1 MNQPTSGPEPDTP
14 DNQVPYGVPRA
25 RPVQPEEPGVQ
36 PAPELHQDHQP
47 TGHPAQEAQ
56 PQQAQPQQAQ
66 PQNSHPAGTAKPTQ
80 EPTSQPNQDNVAQ
93 SPDWVQRIRNL
104 ALSDTSVNQTTL
116 VRTGLALLSLL
127 GFLLP
132 WVTMDGSS
140 SSHSGAELILHS
152 FTGPERGAL
161 ARVTL
166 LGALSLL
173 FVPPVSAVLTIIIF
187 FRTLSADRPMVLNIL
202 AIFLPAL
209 LLFLATPI
217 VSTTHPTVMGVLL
230 PSWGIALTMLS
241 QAALLAHAVREE
253 LRGARNIPNNIPPSY
268 QP

>member
-1 MNQPTSGPEPDTP
+1 MTQLNQGPDPNSTGT
-14 DNQVPYGVPRA
+14 QVPYGVPRA
-25 RPVQPEEPGVQ
+25 HHPDDTGPATQPEHREDEPLTQ
-36 PAPELHQDHQP
+36 PESP
-47 TGHPAQEAQ
+47 TGAP
-56 PQQAQPQQAQ
+56 
-66 PQNSHPAGTAKPTQ
+66 
-80 EPTSQPNQDNVAQ
+80 
-93 SPDWVQRIRNL
+93 SPDWAQRLRNL
-104 ALSDTSVNQTTL
+104 AAADTSIDQTTMA
-116 VRTGLALLSLL
+116 RAGLALLSLV

-187 FRTLSADRPMVLNIL
+187 FRTLKAERPMVLNIL

-209 LLFLATPI
+209 MLFLAAPI
-217 VSTTHPTVMGVLL
+217 VSSTHPTIMGVLL
-230 PSWGIALTMLS
+230 PSWGIALVMLT
-241 QAALLAHAVREE
+241 QAALLGHAIRVET
-253 LRGARNIPNNIPPSY
+253 AAQKNP
-268 QP
+268 Q

>member
-1 MNQPTSGPEPDTP
+1 MTQPSKGPDPDPTQT
-14 DNQVPYGVPRA
+14 QVPYGIPRA
-25 RPVQPEEPGVQ
+25 HPQDPRAPAGGQPVSHDQDPPTPPPQDSSV
-36 PAPELHQDHQP
+36 APEHP
-47 TGHPAQEAQ
+47 TGAP
-56 PQQAQPQQAQ
+56 
-66 PQNSHPAGTAKPTQ
+66 
-80 EPTSQPNQDNVAQ
+80 
-93 SPDWVQRIRNL
+93 SPDWAQRLRNL
-104 ALSDTSVNQTTL
+104 AAADTSIDQTTMA
-116 VRTGLALLSLL
+116 RAGLALLSLV

-187 FRTLSADRPMVLNIL
+187 FRTLKAERPMVLNIL

-209 LLFLATPI
+209 MLFLAAPI
-217 VSTTHPTVMGVLL
+217 VSSTHPTIMGVLL
-230 PSWGIALTMLS
+230 PSWGIALVMLT
-241 QAALLAHAVREE
+241 QAALLGHAIRVET
-253 LRGARNIPNNIPPSY
+253 AAQKNP
-268 QP
+268 Q